1 MVLQLH
7 WEQTLI
13 LNLPGRSEY
22 WIQRA
27 LDRGSNY
34 TIEDI
39 ARGIESG
46 EMHLLHREDAAV
58 VFAVQEDEVRF
69 CLILTFSCEDMSR
82 YMHYMDDIHQWA
94 REQGCVEMRVHGRKA
109 WSKVL
114 DYEIIGKDDDS
125 YIMRKQL

>member
-1 MVLQLH
+1 MVLPLH

-39 ARGIESG
+39 ARGIECG
-46 EMHLLHREDAAV
+46 EMHVLHRDDAAV
-58 VFAVQEDEVRF
+58 SFAVQEYKILF
-69 CLILTFSCEDMSR
+69 ALILSF
-82 YMHYMDDIHQWA
+82 YW
-94 REQGCVEMRVHGRKA
+94 
-109 WSKVL
+109 
-114 DYEIIGKDDDS
+114 
-125 YIMRKQL
+125 